1 MRRAILIVLLVAG
14 SVYALSPAA
23 EGARVGDPQRYCRTS
38 EGNGWS
44 VKDVKQ
50 AIRCA
55 AGKWEVD
62 GGARKAIA
70 VARCE
75 SSFHPRAR
83 NACCSGVFQQHRA
96 YWRGRFRAYNPHR
109 GFKLRPS
116 VYNARTNIVISIRMA
131 RRVGW
136 SPAWSCG

>member
-1 MRRAILIVLLVAG
+1 MKVLRLALATSTILACAP
-14 SVYALSPAA
+14 ALSAQAA
-23 EGARVGDPQRYCRTS
+23 EVRDPSQYCRTS

-55 AGKWEVD
+55 ASKWRVD

-75 SSFHPRAR
+75 SGFRPHAR
-83 NACCSGVFQQHRA
+83 NACCSGVFQEHRA
-96 YWRGRFRAYNPHR
+96 YWRGRFRVYNPRH
-109 GFKLRPS
+109 GYKLSPS
-116 VYNARTNIVISIRMA
+116 VYNARSNVIISIRFA

-136 SPAWSCG
+136 SPTWSCG